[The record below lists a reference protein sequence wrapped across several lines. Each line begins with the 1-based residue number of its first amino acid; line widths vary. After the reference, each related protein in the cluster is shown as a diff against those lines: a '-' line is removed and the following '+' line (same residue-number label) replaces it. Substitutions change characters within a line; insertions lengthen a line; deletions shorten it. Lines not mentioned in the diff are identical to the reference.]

1 MGEQGDVFYS
11 LTKKFK
17 KRIKSSSPQLEN
29 AEPIMKRI
37 VIFFLIVSFR
47 LFAQPVDTV
56 PAMPVETD
64 LVKETEVIPTMPM
77 TGNVFSINE
86 LQLTASI
93 SGQLEFVSEPGTIVK
108 AGDVIARM
116 DTNTLDL
123 QLQEQKALI
132 TRAEVQLKYLQTNLQ
147 RQKNLIKAKT
157 VSESSVE
164 QIESQKDVAAS
175 DLAVAKLRVE
185 QIEEQISKSRI
196 HAKYNG
202 VITQRLHREG
212 ETVAA
217 GTVIGNLVDTDHLEI
232 RVQLPL
238 RYTSFIKTGQELDI
252 FALGLSQKARVKS
265 LLPGSN
271 NRNQSYELRLDVEE
285 ISNLKIGQ
293 LVSVAVPIQMP
304 KVSMVIHQDALVLRE
319 EGTFVYRV
327 NSENKVEKVVVN
339 TSTNLGHLVAISG
352 ELKTGDKVVIRGAE
366 TLREGVEVTINKQS

>member
-1 MGEQGDVFYS
+1 
-11 LTKKFK
+11 
-17 KRIKSSSPQLEN
+17 
-29 AEPIMKRI
+29 MKRI

-196 HAKYNG
+196 HAKY
-202 VITQRLHREG
+202 
-212 ETVAA
+212 
-217 GTVIGNLVDTDHLEI
+217 
-232 RVQLPL
+232 
-238 RYTSFIKTGQELDI
+238 
-252 FALGLSQKARVKS
+252 
-265 LLPGSN
+265 
-271 NRNQSYELRLDVEE
+271 
-285 ISNLKIGQ
+285 
-293 LVSVAVPIQMP
+293 
-304 KVSMVIHQDALVLRE
+304 
-319 EGTFVYRV
+319 
-327 NSENKVEKVVVN
+327 
-339 TSTNLGHLVAISG
+339 
-352 ELKTGDKVVIRGAE
+352 
-366 TLREGVEVTINKQS
+366 

>member
-1 MGEQGDVFYS
+1 
-11 LTKKFK
+11 
-17 KRIKSSSPQLEN
+17 
-29 AEPIMKRI
+29 MKRVI
-37 VIFFLIVSFR
+37 VFFLIVSFR
-47 LFAQPVDTV
+47 LFAQPVATA

-86 LQLTASI
+86 LQLTAAI
-93 SGQLEFVSEPGTIVK
+93 SGQLEFVAEPGTIVK
-108 AGDVIARM
+108 TGDVIARM

-147 RQKNLIKAKT
+147 RQQNLVRAKT
-157 VSESSVE
+157 VSENSVE
-164 QIESQKDVAAS
+164 QIESQKDVAVS

-185 QIEEQISKSRI
+185 QIEEQISKSQI

-217 GTVIGNLVDTDHLEI
+217 GTVIGNLVDTDNLEI

-238 RYTSFIKTGQELDI
+238 RYTSFIKTGQELDV
-252 FALGLSQKARVKS
+252 FALGVSQKGKVKS

-271 NRNQSYELRLDVEE
+271 NRNQSYELRLDIEE
-285 ISNLKIGQ
+285 NSNFKIGQ

-327 NSENKVEKVVVN
+327 NEENKVEKVVVT
-339 TSTNLGHLVAISG
+339 TSTNLGHLVAVSG
-352 ELKTGDKVVIRGAE
+352 ELKTGDQIVIRGAE
-366 TLREGVEVTINKQS
+366 TLREGTEVTINKQSS